1 MKKENIAL
9 RSWRALPARW
19 LALAAP
25 ILLVVVAACSTK
37 HNTWL
42 SRGYQRLS
50 SHYNVYFNGRTAFDD
65 GIRRIRDGY
74 RNDYSRVLPVYEF
87 SDPQAAKSGQADM
100 ETALKKAHKLI
111 QLHSITVK
119 PARREGP
126 QTDDEKRFRA
136 KEEFN
141 PYVPMGYLLMGMANV
156 VIHEER
162 EAIETFDYL
171 SRKHEGE
178 APTYEA
184 KIWASIAY
192 VQLGQ
197 YNSALAALR
206 GYDMDGVAPASLYPD
221 YQAARAN
228 IHIAQGQYA
237 EAIPYMER
245 AAADVKDRH
254 CRDRYAYILAQLY
267 REVGDKAK
275 AAPIFLRL
283 SRSMGNYDMAFA
295 AKMDLATVASSAEEL
310 QKAEKALRRMAGDPK
325 NTDQLDQ
332 VYYAIGH
339 LELNKGNRQEAKA
352 ALLKSVKASVTN
364 DNQKGLSYLSLADIY
379 QAEPE
384 YIEASEALDSAA
396 AFLSQANARKA
407 EATRRAERLAPL
419 AKELRTI
426 RDNDSTLA
434 LARMDARL
442 RGALLERMAKEHNDR
457 LDAEQEAREAEEAN
471 AMSQTD
477 YYQVTQNMRTGQ
489 QASWY
494 FYNNQLVTAGKATFR
509 SRWGNRKN
517 EDNWRRADKTSNAF
531 DAEADENPDAQA
543 TADVKEA
550 LAAAADPAKQRWT
563 KESLE
568 KGLPLTAEAQAENEK
583 QTAEAMIN
591 AASILYDDIADY
603 DRCVELLEEYLRRF
617 GGGGREY
624 DALALL
630 HFAQGRQG
638 DSAGQRLTDKAIA
651 QKYPESMLARGLAD
665 PSYMSSLA
673 AEHDASEARYRETY
687 AAYLAADFAKAQHM
701 ATQALASDNAGDL
714 RPQYLLVRAMAEAKQ
729 GNAEAM
735 RADLR
740 EIVSSHP
747 ATPQDTLAESL
758 LAMLD
763 KGMAPVRHTAY
774 DSPLSKLEQADD
786 YAPKPEN
793 VAYAYEPD
801 SAHVVLCVIDPGKRK
816 DALFAIADYN
826 FTNYILTDYDMAMLH
841 LPDGSDAVVLS
852 PFKDRK
858 EAEAYLYALRE
869 QTFWKNLTDAAIPQ
883 IFMMSKTNLRLCALT
898 GIDEAFLLFMGH
910 NYGLGPKRE

>member
-1 MKKENIAL
+1 MEKGNIVL
-9 RSWRALPARW
+9 SLWRAVPARW
-19 LALAAP
+19 LAAP
-25 ILLVVVAACSTK
+25 LILIIVVACSTK

-42 SRGYQRLS
+42 SRGYQRMS

-65 GIRRIRDGY
+65 GIDKIRDSY
-74 RNDYSRVLPVYEF
+74 QNDYSRVLPIYEF

-100 ETALKKAHKLI
+100 ETALKKAHKLV

-119 PARREGP
+119 PARRDGP

-184 KIWASIAY
+184 KIWTSIAY

-206 GYDMDGVAPASLYPD
+206 GYDMDGVAPAALYPE

-245 AAADVKDRH
+245 AAAETKNRH

-275 AAPIFLRL
+275 AAPIFLSL

-295 AKMDLATVASSAEEL
+295 AKLDLATVASSAGEL
-310 QKAEKALRRMAGDPK
+310 QKAEKALRKMAKDPK
-325 NTDQLDQ
+325 NIEQLDQ

-352 ALLKSVKASVTN
+352 ALVKSVKASVTN

-384 YIEASEALDSAA
+384 YIEASESLDSAA
-396 AFLSQANARKA
+396 AFLSTSNARKD
-407 EATRRAERLAPL
+407 EAIRRSERLAPL

-434 LARMDARL
+434 LARMDAKSRN
-442 RGALLERMAKEHNDR
+442 AILERMAKEHNDR

-471 AMSQTD
+471 AMSQSD
-477 YYQVTQNMRTGQ
+477 YYQVTQNMRTSGQ

-494 FYNNQLVTAGKATFR
+494 FYNNQLVTAGKSTFR

-531 DAEADENPDAQA
+531 DAADENPDAEA
-543 TADVKEA
+543 TAEVKEA
-550 LAAAADPAKQRWT
+550 IATAADPAKQRWT

-568 KGLPLTAEAQAENEK
+568 QGLPLTAEAQAENER
-583 QTAEAMIN
+583 QTAQALVRS
-591 AASILYDDIADY
+591 ASILYDDLADY
-603 DRCVELLEEYLRRF
+603 DRCVEQLEEYLRRF
-617 GGGGREY
+617 GGGDREY

-638 DSAGQRLTDKAIA
+638 DAAGQRNTDKTIA
-651 QKYPESMLARGLAD
+651 QKYPESMLARSLAD
-665 PSYMSSLA
+665 PSYMGSLA
-673 AEHDASEARYRETY
+673 AAHDESEARYRETY
-687 AAYLAADFAKAQHM
+687 AAYLASDFARAQHM
-701 ATQALASDNAGDL
+701 ATQALATVGGNGL

-729 GNAEAM
+729 GDAEAM
-735 RADLR
+735 RADLS

-758 LAMLD
+758 LALLD
-763 KGMAPVRHTAY
+763 KGMEPVRHTAY
-774 DSPLSKLEQADD
+774 DSPLSRQWQAEAE
-786 YAPKPEN
+786 APMPEK

-801 SAHVVLCVIDPGKRK
+801 SAHVVLCVIDPGKQK

-826 FTNYILTDYDMAMLH
+826 FTNYILTDYDIAMLH
-841 LPDGSDAVVLS
+841 LPNGCDAVILS

-858 EAEAYLYALRE
+858 EAEVYLYALRE
-869 QTFWKNLTDAAIPQ
+869 QPFWKKLTEAAIPQ
-883 IFMMSKTNLRLCALT
+883 IFMMSKNNLRLCALS
-898 GIDEAFLLFMGH
+898 GIDEAFLQFMGQ